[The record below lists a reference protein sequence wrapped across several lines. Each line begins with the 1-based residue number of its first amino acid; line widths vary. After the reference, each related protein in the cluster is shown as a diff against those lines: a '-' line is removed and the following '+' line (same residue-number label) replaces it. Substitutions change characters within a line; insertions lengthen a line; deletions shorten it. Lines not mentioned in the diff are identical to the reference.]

1 MYVPTNEATDED
13 KESFE
18 EQLHATFESVPK
30 QNLVETSDLKV
41 NKMKEV
47 KMKWGNMEIIQW
59 KTTANVL
66 WDL

>member
-47 KMKWGNMEIIQW
+47 KIKWGNMEIIQ
-59 KTTANVL
+59 
-66 WDL
+66 